1 MCNYNS
7 QIPGLDFEA
16 YSNGYF
22 KAGFSNR
29 PNIRR
34 VKEVEGIMFD
44 CYFDISRF
52 IEKPNDIR
60 QLRIEDQIKKSE
72 QIPYMGLEKEVT
84 DFEDIFLKS

>member
-1 MCNYNS
+1 
-7 QIPGLDFEA
+7 
-16 YSNGYF
+16 
-22 KAGFSNR
+22 
-29 PNIRR
+29 
-34 VKEVEGIMFD
+34 MFD

-84 DFEDIFLKS
+84 DFEDIFLKSW